1 MQDIRELQTAWER
14 TPPQAVSLHW
24 IREMV
29 AAYMGVETPK
39 PAAPKIAMTDKAK
52 AWLEATLEEMGGVMS
67 PVVFE
72 SLNEWE
78 VEREQP

>member
-1 MQDIRELQTAWER
+1 MQDIQELQTAWER

-29 AAYMGVETPK
+29 AAYLGVDTPK
-39 PAAPKIAMTDKAK
+39 HDAPKIAMTDKLK
-52 AWLEATLEEMGGVMS
+52 AWMDATLEEMGGVMS

-72 SLNEWE
+72 SLSEWE